1 MLKESFRN
9 GGEKY
14 FTRGFS
20 GCAERALFA
29 TQSKRGF
36 EVKQKALKY
45 ARFDCGP
52 EKHCA
57 SAQRGSV

>member
-1 MLKESFRN
+1 MEVRN
-9 GGEKY
+9 ISQGD
-14 FTRGFS
+14 S
-20 GCAERALFA
+20 MAEHSERCLR